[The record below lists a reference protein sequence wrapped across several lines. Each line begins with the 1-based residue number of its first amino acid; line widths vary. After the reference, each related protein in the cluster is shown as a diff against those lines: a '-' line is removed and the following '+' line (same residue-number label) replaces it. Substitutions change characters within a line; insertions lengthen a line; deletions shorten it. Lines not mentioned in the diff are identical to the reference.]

1 MNPLSLSRSILIF
14 SVWAAGWAMASTVT
28 AQEGNA
34 EEAADKT
41 AAIIASLNWV
51 EGPKTVNVGPVA
63 TFDVPAGFSFLDAAD
78 TRTFLEDVT
87 QNPASGQEYFFGP
100 DNGDWWA
107 TFEYSDTGHVKD
119 DEKIDADA
127 LIKSMRENQDEGN
140 KERAS
145 KGWPQLLNLGWKQ
158 APFYDPKTRR
168 LEWALSFITSDDKQE
183 GVNYE
188 TRLLGRLGVTSATL
202 VVSPEKLATALPEFK
217 KVVDGY
223 KFVEGQRYSEYKEG
237 DKVAKYG
244 LAALIAGGA
253 AAALLKSGLLAKY
266 WKLLVVGVLAA
277 FAAIGSFFKRIFQR
291 KKPE

>member
-1 MNPLSLSRSILIF
+1 MKLLSRSILVF
-14 SVWAAGWAMASTVT
+14 SVWVAGWIMAPVVM
-28 AQEGNA
+28 AQEENT

-51 EGPKTVNVGPVA
+51 EGPKTVDVGPVA
-63 TFDVPAGFSFLDAAD
+63 TFDVPAGFLFLDAKD
-78 TRTFLEDVT
+78 TRVFLEDIT

-100 DNGDWWA
+100 DNGEWWA

-127 LIKSMRENQDEGN
+127 LIKSMRENQDDGN
-140 KERAS
+140 KERAK
-145 KGWPQLLNLGWKQ
+145 KGWPQLLNLGWKH
-158 APFYDPKTRR
+158 APFYDPETKR
-168 LEWALSFITSDDKQE
+168 LEWALSFVNSTDQQE

-202 VVSPEKLATALPEFK
+202 VVSPEKLAAALPEFK
-217 KVVDGY
+217 KVVGGY
-223 KFVEGQRYSEYKEG
+223 RFVEGQRYSEFKEG
-237 DKVAKYG
+237 DKVAEYG

-266 WKLLVVGVLAA
+266 WKLLVVGALAA
-277 FAAIGSFFKRIFQR
+277 FAAIGSFFKRIFR
-291 KKPE
+291 RGKPEE

>member
-1 MNPLSLSRSILIF
+1 
-14 SVWAAGWAMASTVT
+14 MASTVT